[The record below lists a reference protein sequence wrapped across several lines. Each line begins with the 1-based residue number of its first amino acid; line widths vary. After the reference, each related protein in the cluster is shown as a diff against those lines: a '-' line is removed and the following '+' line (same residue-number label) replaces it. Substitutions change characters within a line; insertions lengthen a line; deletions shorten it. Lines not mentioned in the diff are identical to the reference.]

1 MRTKEDSLFLVVSHG
16 DALSRGQR
24 VTSNTVLFWDRDTSF
39 LPVRLSNSLCKVGIF
54 RGGPKRFGNGLEG
67 LSSGHMDR
75 LSGEER
81 FVRMLCVEVA
91 AKLRPL
97 HKAERLSQCR
107 VVAPRDLVASGCPF
121 FFSYDTWASNRPG
134 EHSITESHPNPS
146 QTFSYAPSQC

>member
-1 MRTKEDSLFLVVSHG
+1 MVSHG

-39 LPVRLSNSLCKVGIF
+39 LPVRLSNSLCKVGNF
-54 RGGPKRFGNGLEG
+54 RGGPKRFENGLEG
-67 LSSGHMDR
+67 LGSGHMDR

-97 HKAERLSQCR
+97 CKAERLSQFT
-107 VVAPRDLVASGCPF
+107 VVAQRGLVASGCPF
-121 FFSYDTWASNRPG
+121 YFS
-134 EHSITESHPNPS
+134 
-146 QTFSYAPSQC
+146 